1 MLVLRIASNKD
12 RDHLRP
18 SAHAACAVWRFF
30 CVPRCAWWPF
40 QAPGFKRRSSRAR
53 VHALGQIACWG
64 VSRWGMHVACW
75 GMRESATAPAGRA
88 TGLQSQ
94 KRGGFL
100 QTFVGEAPGPL
111 ATSTIGA
118 ISCVSTG
125 TGGKV
130 GQLEHMEPKVHANAD
145 ATTRTRSR
153 DSIRGLFTCKRSTNT
168 RRNHTHD
175 ANDKGHAHGQ
185 ATHAGG
191 MVSSTSMFDGR
202 EGYRPQKG

>member
-1 MLVLRIASNKD
+1 MRRLALLLRAA
-12 RDHLRP
+12 LRVVAIS
-18 SAHAACAVWRFF
+18 SAGA
-30 CVPRCAWWPF
+30 
-40 QAPGFKRRSSRAR
+40 
-53 VHALGQIACWG
+53 HALGFTRSGSRAGAYRVLGRIA
-64 VSRWGMHVACW
+64 RWGMHVACW